1 MSNPAGFADPCE
13 IADVVAYL
21 ASPAARS
28 VTGAAWTVDNGAN
41 A

>member
-1 MSNPAGFADPCE
+1 MANGRGFSDPSE

-28 VTGAAWTVDNGAN
+28 VTGAAWTIDNGAN